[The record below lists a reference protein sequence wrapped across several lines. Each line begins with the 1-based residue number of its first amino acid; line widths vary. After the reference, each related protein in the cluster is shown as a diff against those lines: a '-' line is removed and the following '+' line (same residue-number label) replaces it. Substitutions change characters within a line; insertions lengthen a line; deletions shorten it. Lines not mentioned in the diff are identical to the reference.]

1 VVRSGLDAAVNL
13 LAEKAQ
19 ITLRDN
25 TGMSLEVATEKVA
38 DSIKEIGFGAEQL
51 VQVRTPNQ
59 L

>member
-1 VVRSGLDAAVNL
+1 MVRSGLDAAVNL